1 MTIRETQIIACLS
14 CVVFFSC
21 CKISAKDESTVQN
34 VISCEDD
41 IDELIGKIKSGKY
54 IDIFMAGESFDK
66 AIKKLSGE
74 NLDRRLR
81 DFEKKLFDIQVTS
94 MESWQKVSFVVD
106 SVWNTAFAYWCKA
119 PGLTDKERWEI
130 KFKALAWEYRQLNW
144 LKRVAPEDTRPLPLK
159 RNKPSVSY
167 RTEYWYWRHA
177 VMGVESTFYKRHI
190 AKSLYEAEDD
200 RYSEEFRA
208 WCFKE
213 IEKIIGRPLTDDDI
227 MFKDDVLKR
236 RAKRKKTK
244 EGKE

>member
-1 MTIRETQIIACLS
+1 MTIRKQMVVGCISLILPLCCLAVNS
-14 CVVFFSC
+14 KDVEPINDRVLARNLLKGVLDKINSGRFIDMFAVGDVF
-21 CKISAKDESTVQN
+21 AKVQQHVSQAES
-34 VISCEDD
+34 IMLFKE
-41 IDELIGKIKSGKY
+41 
-54 IDIFMAGESFDK
+54 
-66 AIKKLSGE
+66 
-74 NLDRRLR
+74 
-81 DFEKKLFDIQVTS
+81 FEKDLSVVEPVGTN
-94 MESWQKVSFVVD
+94 SWQRTSFMID
-106 SVWNTAFAYWCKA
+106 SVWNAYSALWRCT

-159 RNKPSVSY
+159 RNKPRVSY

-213 IEKIIGRPLTDDDI
+213 IERIIGRPLTDDDI